1 MKRFLL
7 KYWWIFPVVNLAC
20 LLLTIPSLNNDLW
33 DLASSFII
41 VFILLM
47 VIQGIIIIFCLC
59 EKEWWRA
66 VGSVIGVVVCFIV
79 FSFVSFVY
87 LIHASSQP
95 NSFGKEHPIPED
107 LEYNIPLGYDSVDD
121 CDTCHLKIWNSFQG
135 GIYEYSFYYSALPD
149 GKVYLRCFEVTEN
162 IELSASRLQTASSV
176 EVKNHTGFGVIA
188 NKQEFTIYE
197 GDWGDYYAAR
207 IEVWFKNASTKEE
220 TKLLE
225 KIYRVE
231 GWSR

>member
-7 KYWWIFPVVNLAC
+7 KYWWIFPVVNLVC

-47 VIQGIIIIFCLC
+47 VIQGIILIFCLC

-95 NSFGKEHPIPED
+95 DPFGKEHPIPED
-107 LEYNIPLGYDSVDD
+107 LE
-121 CDTCHLKIWNSFQG
+121 
-135 GIYEYSFYYSALPD
+135 
-149 GKVYLRCFEVTEN
+149 
-162 IELSASRLQTASSV
+162 
-176 EVKNHTGFGVIA
+176 
-188 NKQEFTIYE
+188 
-197 GDWGDYYAAR
+197 
-207 IEVWFKNASTKEE
+207 
-220 TKLLE
+220 
-225 KIYRVE
+225 
-231 GWSR
+231 